1 MVGFFAGRK
10 VTHRYLLLPYH
21 ILLLENNGGFPIPRK
36 PTFFKIKL
44 HIFCN
49 GGLLLIKYEAV
60 HLIPNT
66 HQLKRKKLLLYIL
79 VGCSICGPKF
89 HSV

>member
-36 PTFFKIKL
+36 PTFFRRL

-60 HLIPNT
+60 HLITHT
-66 HQLKRKKLLLYIL
+66 HQLKRKKIVVIL
-79 VGCSICGPKF
+79 GCSICGPKF

>member
-10 VTHRYLLLPYH
+10 VTHGYLLLPYH

-36 PTFFKIKL
+36 LTFFRKL

-66 HQLKRKKLLLYIL
+66 HTSVKEKKIVVIHTSRL
-79 VGCSICGPKF
+79 
-89 HSV
+89 